1 MKKSSGAILA
11 PDLGRAGSGAG
22 MGRRTTIQWR
32 SALLAS
38 VGAMSFAALA
48 GCVSRGDWHATP
60 AIAPQNLIASRS
72 LAHAPVSPQAWPTD
86 SWWTGYA
93 DPQLNALIDESFM
106 GSPSLEIAQARLRAA
121 QSEATRAKAA
131 RLPTT
136 TVDAEVTKQ
145 RYPEHGVYPPPYAG
159 SYVTSGQLALDFSY
173 DIDFWGRNREALASA
188 QANVRAAEADK
199 AAARLAL
206 AVAVARAYF
215 QLDLDYAF
223 ADVAQANLAQQSTI
237 LDLTKQRVAAG
248 LENNARVKQSEAS
261 MALVRAEVDYTQASI
276 ETARN
281 ALAAL
286 VGVGPDRGLDLQRP
300 NLTPPADIGLPSA
313 LPVDLLGRR
322 PDVQAARWRV
332 ESAARGVAA
341 SEAAFYPN
349 VNLVA
354 FAGLQAI
361 GLSKLFDASDVIV
374 GGGPALSLPVFNR
387 GALRGA
393 LEAQQAQYDLAVG
406 QYNQSLIDAIHEV
419 ADVMSDWNANEK
431 EVADARAAL
440 DSAQRSYDLTRER
453 YTAGLDNY
461 LSVLSTQNQV
471 FTAQSLLAV
480 LQSRR
485 LTVSAD
491 LIRALGGGYS
501 PTTALTVPAGPK

>member
-22 MGRRTTIQWR
+22 MGRRTTTQWR

-188 QANVRAAEADK
+188 QADVQAAEADK

-281 ALAAL
+281 AL
-286 VGVGPDRGLDLQRP
+286 
-300 NLTPPADIGLPSA
+300 
-313 LPVDLLGRR
+313 
-322 PDVQAARWRV
+322 
-332 ESAARGVAA
+332 
-341 SEAAFYPN
+341 
-349 VNLVA
+349 
-354 FAGLQAI
+354 
-361 GLSKLFDASDVIV
+361 
-374 GGGPALSLPVFNR
+374 
-387 GALRGA
+387 
-393 LEAQQAQYDLAVG
+393 
-406 QYNQSLIDAIHEV
+406 
-419 ADVMSDWNANEK
+419 
-431 EVADARAAL
+431 
-440 DSAQRSYDLTRER
+440 
-453 YTAGLDNY
+453 
-461 LSVLSTQNQV
+461 
-471 FTAQSLLAV
+471 
-480 LQSRR
+480 
-485 LTVSAD
+485 
-491 LIRALGGGYS
+491 
-501 PTTALTVPAGPK
+501 

>member
-1 MKKSSGAILA
+1 V
-11 PDLGRAGSGAG
+11 
-22 MGRRTTIQWR
+22 
-32 SALLAS
+32 LLAGLGVS
-38 VGAMSFAALA
+38 LFAVLA

-60 AIAPQNLIASRS
+60 AIAPQNLIAKRT
-72 LAHAPVSPQAWPTD
+72 LAGATVTPQAWPSDT
-86 SWWTGYA
+86 WWTGYG
-93 DPQLNALIDESFM
+93 DPQLDTLIEESFM
-106 GSPSLEIAQARLRAA
+106 GSPSLEVAQARLRAA
-121 QSEATRAKAA
+121 QAQATSAKAA

-136 TVDAEVTKQ
+136 TVAAEVTKE
-145 RYPEHGVYPPPYAG
+145 RYSQNGLVPPPFAG
-159 SYVTSGQLALDFSY
+159 SFVTSGQLALDFSY
-173 DIDFWGRNREALASA
+173 DIDFWGRNREALAA
-188 QANVRAAEADK
+188 ARANVQAAEADK

-215 QLDLDYAF
+215 QLDLSYAF
-223 ADVAQANLAQQSTI
+223 VDVAQDNLKQQNAI

-248 LENNARVKQSEAS
+248 LENNARVKQSEANV
-261 MALVRAEVDYTQASI
+261 ALVRASVDATQASI
-276 ETARN
+276 ETTRN
-281 ALAAL
+281 AIAAL

-300 NLTPPADIGLPSA
+300 HLTAPTSIALPSA

-322 PDVQAARWRV
+322 PDVEAARWRV

-354 FAGLQAI
+354 FAGLQAV
-361 GLSKLFDASDVIV
+361 GLSKLFDASNTIV

-406 QYNQSLIDAIHEV
+406 QYNQSLIDAIHDV
-419 ADVMSDWNANEK
+419 ADAMSNWNANEK
-431 EVADARAAL
+431 ETNDARAAL
-440 DSAQRSYDLTRER
+440 ESAQRSYDLTRER

-461 LSVLSTQNQV
+461 LSVLSAENQV
-471 FTAQSLLAV
+471 FLAQAILAEV
-480 LQSRR
+480 QSRR
-485 LTVSAD
+485 LTVSTD

-501 PTTALTVPAGPK
+501 APTELATPQSPR

>member
-1 MKKSSGAILA
+1 M
-11 PDLGRAGSGAG
+11 
-22 MGRRTTIQWR
+22 
-32 SALLAS
+32 LLT
-38 VGAMSFAALA
+38 ALA
-48 GCVSRGDWHATP
+48 GCVSRGDWHAMP
-60 AIAPQNLIASRS
+60 AIAPQNLIAQRT
-72 LAHAPVSPQAWPTD
+72 LAGATVTATVWPSD
-86 SWWTGYA
+86 AWWTGYG
-93 DPQLNALIDESFM
+93 DPQLDALIDESFM

-121 QSEATRAKAA
+121 QSVATRAKAA

-136 TVDAEVTKQ
+136 SVDAQITSQ
-145 RYPEHGVYPPPYAG
+145 RYAENGLVPPPFAG
-159 SYVTSGQLALDFSY
+159 SFVTSGQLALDFSY
-173 DIDFWGRNREALASA
+173 DVDFWGRNREALASA
-188 QANVRAAEADK
+188 RANVQAAEADT

-215 QLDLDYAF
+215 QLNLSYAF
-223 ADVAQANLAQQSTI
+223 LDVAQANLAQETSI
-237 LDLTKQRVAAG
+237 LDLTQQRVAAG
-248 LENNARVKQSEAS
+248 LENTARVKQSEALV
-261 MALVRAEVDYTQASI
+261 ALVRAAVDATQASI
-276 ETARN
+276 ETTRN

-300 NLTPPADIGLPSA
+300 NLLAPANIALPSA

-322 PDVQAARWRV
+322 PDVEAARWRV

-354 FAGLQAI
+354 FAGLQAV
-361 GLSKLFDASDVIV
+361 GLSKLFDASDTII
-374 GGGPALSLPVFNR
+374 GGGPAFSLPVFNR

-419 ADVMSDWNANEK
+419 ADVMSNWNANEK
-431 EVADARAAL
+431 EAADARAAL
-440 DSAQRSYDLTRER
+440 ESAQRSYELTRDR

-461 LSVLSTQNQV
+461 LSVLSTENQV
-471 FTAQSLLAV
+471 FLSQALLAE

-485 LTVSAD
+485 LTVSTD

-501 PTTALTVPAGPK
+501 PPTALATPQSPK

>member
-1 MKKSSGAILA
+1 MNS
-11 PDLGRAGSGAG
+11 RFV
-22 MGRRTTIQWR
+22 R
-32 SALLAS
+32 SALLGL
-38 VGAMSFAALA
+38 GATLLTALA

-60 AIAPQNLIASRS
+60 AVAPQNLIAKRT
-72 LAHAPVSPQAWPTD
+72 LANATVAPEAWPTD
-86 SWWTGYA
+86 TWWTGYG
-93 DPQLNALIDESFM
+93 DPQLDALVDESFM
-106 GSPSLEIAQARLRAA
+106 GSPTLEIAQARLRAA
-121 QSEATRAKAA
+121 QSQATRAKAA

-136 TVDAEVTKQ
+136 SVDAEITKQ
-145 RYPEHGVYPPPYAG
+145 RYPEQGLIPPPFAG

-173 DIDFWGRNREALASA
+173 DIDFWGRNREALAA
-188 QANVRAAEADK
+188 ARANVQAAQADK

-206 AVAVARAYF
+206 AVAVTRAYF
-215 QLDLDYAF
+215 QLDLYYAF
-223 ADVAQANLAQQSTI
+223 LDVAQANLEQQNSI
-237 LDLTKQRVAAG
+237 LDLTRQRVAAG
-248 LENNARVKQSEAS
+248 LENTARVKQSEAQV
-261 MALVRAEVDYTQASI
+261 ALVRASVDFTQAGI

-300 NLTPPADIGLPSA
+300 HLSAPAGITLPSA

-322 PDVQAARWRV
+322 PDVEAARWRV
-332 ESAARGVAA
+332 EAAARGVAS

-354 FAGLQAI
+354 FVGLQAV
-361 GLSKLFDASDVIV
+361 GLSKLFDASDTIV
-374 GGGPALSLPVFNR
+374 GGGPAFSLPVFNR

-406 QYNQSLIDAIHEV
+406 QYNQSLIEAIHDV
-419 ADVMSDWNANEK
+419 ADVMSNWNANEK
-431 EVADARAAL
+431 ETADARTAL
-440 DSAQRSYDLTRER
+440 DSAQHSYELTRDR

-461 LSVLSTQNQV
+461 LSVLSAENQV
-471 FTAQSLLAV
+471 FTAQALLAE

-485 LTVSAD
+485 LTVSTD

-501 PTTALTVPAGPK
+501 PPTALAIPQSPK

>member
-1 MKKSSGAILA
+1 MLYA
-11 PDLGRAGSGAG
+11 
-22 MGRRTTIQWR
+22 
-32 SALLAS
+32 
-38 VGAMSFAALA
+38 VLA

-60 AIAPQNLIASRS
+60 AIAPQNLIAKRT
-72 LAHAPVSPQAWPTD
+72 LAEATVTPAAWPTD
-86 SWWTGYA
+86 TWWSGYG
-93 DPQLNALIDESFM
+93 DPQLDALIDESFM

-121 QSEATRAKAA
+121 QSQATRAKAA

-136 TVDAEVTKQ
+136 TVDGEVTSQ
-145 RYPEHGVYPPPYAG
+145 RYPEHGLVPPPYAG
-159 SYVTSGQLALDFSY
+159 SFLTSGQLALDFSY

-188 QANVRAAEADK
+188 RANVQAAEADK

-215 QLDLDYAF
+215 QLDLSYAF
-223 ADVAQANLAQQSTI
+223 LDVAQDNLNQQSSI

-248 LENNARVKQSEAS
+248 LENSARVKQSEANV
-261 MALVRAEVDYTQASI
+261 ALVRASVDATQASI

-286 VGVGPDRGLDLQRP
+286 VGVGPDRGLDLKRP
-300 NLTPPADIGLPSA
+300 NLSAPANIALPSA

-322 PDVQAARWRV
+322 PDVEAARWRV
-332 ESAARGVAA
+332 EAAARGVAA

-361 GLSKLFDASDVIV
+361 GLSKLFDASDTIV

-406 QYNQSLIDAIHEV
+406 QYNQSLIDAIHDV
-419 ADVMSDWNANEK
+419 ADVMSNWNANEK
-431 EVADARAAL
+431 ESTDARAAL
-440 DSAQRSYDLTRER
+440 ESAQRSYELTRER

-461 LSVLSTQNQV
+461 LSVLSAENQV
-471 FTAQSLLAV
+471 FLAQAILAE

-485 LTVSAD
+485 LTVSTD

-501 PTTALTVPAGPK
+501 PPTALTIPHSPQ

>member
-1 MKKSSGAILA
+1 M
-11 PDLGRAGSGAG
+11 
-22 MGRRTTIQWR
+22 
-32 SALLAS
+32 LLAGL
-38 VGAMSFAALA
+38 GAMLYAALA

-60 AIAPQNLIASRS
+60 AITPQNLIAKRT
-72 LAHAPVSPQAWPTD
+72 LANATVTPEAWPTD
-86 SWWTGYA
+86 TWWSSYG
-93 DPQLNALIDESFM
+93 DPQLDALVEESFM

-121 QSEATRAKAA
+121 QSQATRAKAA
-131 RLPTT
+131 RAPTT

-145 RYPEHGVYPPPYAG
+145 RYPENGLVPPPFAG
-159 SYVTSGQLALDFSY
+159 SWVSSGQLALDFSY

-188 QANVRAAEADK
+188 RANVQAAEADR

-215 QLDLDYAF
+215 QLDLSYAF
-223 ADVAQANLAQQSTI
+223 LDVAQDNLKQQSSI
-237 LDLTKQRVAAG
+237 LDLTRQRVAAG
-248 LENNARVKQSEAS
+248 LENNARVKQSEANV
-261 MALVRAEVDYTQASI
+261 ALVRASVDATQASI
-276 ETARN
+276 ATTRN

-286 VGVGPDRGLDLQRP
+286 VGVGPDRGLDLTRP
-300 NLTPPADIGLPSA
+300 HLTAPTDIALPSA

-322 PDVQAARWRV
+322 PDVEAARWRV
-332 ESAARGVAA
+332 EAAARGIAA

-354 FAGLQAI
+354 FVGLQAV
-361 GLSKLFDASDVIV
+361 GLSKLFDASDAIA

-406 QYNQSLIDAIHEV
+406 QYNQSLIDSIHDV
-419 ADVMSDWNANEK
+419 ADVISNWNANEK
-431 EVADARAAL
+431 ESVDARAAL
-440 DSAQRSYDLTRER
+440 ESAQRSYDLTRDR

-461 LSVLSTQNQV
+461 LSVLSAENQV
-471 FTAQSLLAV
+471 FMAQAILAE

-485 LTVSAD
+485 LTVSTD
-491 LIRALGGGYS
+491 LVRALGGGYAPKVARAATS
-501 PTTALTVPAGPK
+501 VPGTRLSASE